1 MNLYRLDTAS
11 GPLTDLLG
19 PRLIRRYSHAITVAS
34 KHCAVHGERVTVTRI
49 SGGGA
54 LKVVRV
60 IEPNREAWNR
70 AATLAT
76 PPDEN
81 VTA

>member
-1 MNLYRLDTAS
+1 MVNLYRLDTAS

-19 PRLIRRYSHAITVAS
+19 PRLIRCYASALTVAHDHADA
-34 KHCAVHGERVTVTRI
+34 KRERVTVTRI

-60 IEPNREAWNR
+60 IDPS
-70 AATLAT
+70 
-76 PPDEN
+76 
-81 VTA
+81 